1 MSLREDKLGRRALR
15 SRCDAAHRVIDLVRD
30 RMTASEPSDGRWD
43 LSLHAQQTKA
53 HPRARECAM
62 SPTKQ
67 RFVGLAGCLLVVGGS
82 TYRLRDGKSTRQ
94 LAITLS
100 LLLAE
105 PSLRRHKH
113 KQCVAISCEAAAS
126 LGYQVARTYDDAAIF
141 GLA

>member
-1 MSLREDKLGRRALR
+1 
-15 SRCDAAHRVIDLVRD
+15 
-30 RMTASEPSDGRWD
+30 
-43 LSLHAQQTKA
+43 
-53 HPRARECAM
+53 M